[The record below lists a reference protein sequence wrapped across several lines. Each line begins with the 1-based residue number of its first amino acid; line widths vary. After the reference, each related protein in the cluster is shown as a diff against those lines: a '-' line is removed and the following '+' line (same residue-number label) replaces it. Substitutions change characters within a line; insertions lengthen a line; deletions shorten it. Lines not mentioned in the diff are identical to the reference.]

1 MTVKD
6 IILALT
12 SGDAEA
18 ILSTAEAAAAMLEE
32 MEERIAIMG
41 ETLTDKEWE
50 DTKTEAQQ
58 RAEDHNRRF

>member
-58 RAEDHNRRF
+58 RAEDYNRRF